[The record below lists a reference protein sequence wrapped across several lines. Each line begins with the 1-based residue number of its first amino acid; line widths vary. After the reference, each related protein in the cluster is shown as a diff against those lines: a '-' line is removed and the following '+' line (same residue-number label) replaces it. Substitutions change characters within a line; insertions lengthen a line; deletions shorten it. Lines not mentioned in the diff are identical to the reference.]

1 MQGTVMMPPFLS
13 SGTLHEIGEVPI
25 QFETDILRARNLSA
39 LLAKEAEFD
48 KVTCIRIATVAS
60 ELTRNMLEYAE
71 GGAIRF
77 FLARRNGESSGFVM
91 EFQDHGPGIEN
102 VDRIKSGRSISGR
115 GMGVGLSG
123 SMKLMDDF
131 DIRSEAEK
139 GTTIVAAKW
148 LPEFSKSLEVSR
160 IKDIRSAFQKTAMRG
175 DISMVDTINEQNKEL
190 LQLLRELRERNSEI
204 KSINQELEET
214 NKGVLALNRELE
226 DKASVIAKAKQE
238 AELANK
244 AKSEFLA
251 NMSHEIRTPMNG
263 IIGMTSLLL
272 DTKMNMEQREYAETI
287 RNSGEALL
295 TIINDILDFSKI
307 EAGKLDLEI
316 LDFDLRAT
324 IENMNDILAFKAQNK
339 GLEYISLIEPQ
350 VPFFL
355 RGDSGRLCQVLINLI
370 GNAVKFTSAGE
381 IVLRISQEKEEGD
394 RVVLRFTVSDT
405 GIGIAQ
411 EKIAFLFDEF
421 TQADTSVSR
430 KFGGTGLGLTISK
443 RIVKMMDGEIGVES
457 ELGKGSTFWFTAAF
471 SKRKDVQKSEIDK
484 KASLADKRVL
494 VVDSNALSRRVFVEY
509 LRSWKCRFAG
519 VPDAPSALK
528 KLRSATEE
536 GRPFDIAILDMALP
550 EITGETL
557 GRMIKEDKS
566 LYGTILVMIT
576 SLDRKGDTDRL
587 KKIGFS
593 AYLTKPV
600 KQMRLHDCL
609 VAILG
614 RKSHPCDFS
623 DASVVTRY
631 NLTENQKRNI
641 RILVAEDNIVN
652 QKVAVRILEK
662 YGYRTDTVANG
673 QEAIKAL
680 ETISYDLVLMDIN
693 MPEMDGIEATKRI
706 RDRKSTALKP
716 EIPII
721 AMTAHAI
728 KGDSDKCLQAGMD
741 DYVSKPIRTDKLIE
755 AIEKWLSK

>member
-1 MQGTVMMPPFLS
+1 M
-13 SGTLHEIGEVPI
+13 LHEIGEVPI

-77 FLARRNGESSGFVM
+77 LLARRNGESSGLVM
-91 EFQDHGPGIEN
+91 EFQDHGPGLED
-102 VDRIKSGRSISGR
+102 VDQIKSGRSISGR

-123 SMKLMDDF
+123 SMKLMDEF
-131 DIRSEAEK
+131 DIRSEAGK

-148 LPEFSKSLEVSR
+148 LPEFSNCLEVSQ
-160 IKDIRSAFQKTAMRG
+160 IKDIRSAFQKTARRG

-226 DKASVIAKAKQE
+226 DKATVIAKAKQE

-307 EAGKLDLEI
+307 EAGKLDLEV
-316 LDFDLRAT
+316 LDFDLQAT
-324 IENMNDILAFKAQNK
+324 IENMNDILAFKAHNK

-355 RGDSGRLCQVLINLI
+355 RGDPGRLCQVLINLI

-394 RVVLRFTVSDT
+394 RVVLRFAVSDT
-405 GIGIAQ
+405 GIGIVQ

-443 RIVKMMDGEIGVES
+443 RIVKMMAGEIGVES

-484 KASLADKRVL
+484 KASLADKSVL
-494 VVDSNALSRRVFVEY
+494 VVDSNALSRRVFVGY
-509 LRSWKCRFAG
+509 LRSWKCRYTG

-528 KLRSATEE
+528 KLRAAAEE

-550 EITGETL
+550 EITGESL
-557 GRMIKEDKS
+557 GKMIKEDKS
-566 LYGTILVMIT
+566 LSGTILVMIT
-576 SLDRKGDTDRL
+576 SLDRKGDADRL

-614 RKSHPCDFS
+614 CKSHSCDYS
-623 DASVVTRY
+623 DAPVVTRY
-631 NLTENQKRNI
+631 NLTENQRRNI

-680 ETISYDLVLMDIN
+680 ESISYDLVLMDIN
-693 MPEMDGIEATKRI
+693 MPEVDGIEATKRI
-706 RDRKSTALKP
+706 RDRKSTVLKP

-741 DYVSKPIRTDKLIE
+741 DYVSKPIRTDKLME